1 VTDDTGDTDSTG
13 LTGGTGIGDLKFGST
28 PEPPKTKKTDPWGR
42 PRWPWFLLA
51 GFVVVV
57 LAVAAVG
64 IVVHQRNAA
73 AARNKAHALAAGQAY
88 LADWSKANDAGVRSV
103 SSGPNV
109 DAVVAAMDQQRKGLE
124 VTKAV
129 ITPGLMTLKGSSGAI
144 PYSAVLTMQGLGTY
158 AYDGTVPLARASGQW
173 TAAPTLAAVHPQL
186 VEGRSFA
193 RNRIAATRG
202 NLLANDG
209 TVLRGQDGELD
220 SNLLG
225 TVGAITTKA
234 QAVAAGPKYQ
244 VGDTAGLSGLERA
257 YNTQLGG
264 TPGGQAVLVESTTHS
279 TVVVLEKFA
288 AKAGGNLTTTLDL
301 NTQRTAESA
310 LGVLTKPAA
319 MVAIDT
325 RTGGMLAEV
334 NNPLGG
340 YSRSLRGTYPPGST
354 FKVITA
360 TAGLLAGKTPDSV
373 LQCPPTVSVDG
384 RSFGN
389 AENEQFGPIS
399 FATAFAKSCNTA
411 FINLQQSIPQSDM
424 TKAAQL
430 FGMDG
435 SEPLPIKSFG
445 GSYPTPTDA
454 VDGAS
459 AAIGQGRVVVSPL
472 QMASVASAVA
482 SGVWRKPFVVGQS
495 STVHALPA
503 NVTSALQGF
512 MEGVVQNG
520 TAAGVGLPA
529 GTHGKTGTAEFG
541 TAPAG
546 QQPPTHA
553 WFIGYRGNVAF
564 AIVVEGGGFGGA
576 VAAPVAASFLN
587 SLAG

>member
-1 VTDDTGDTDSTG
+1 M
-13 LTGGTGIGDLKFGST
+13 
-28 PEPPKTKKTDPWGR
+28 
-42 PRWPWFLLA
+42 
-51 GFVVVV
+51 
-57 LAVAAVG
+57 AVAAVG
-64 IVVHQRNAA
+64 IVIHQQHAA
-73 AARNKAHALAAGQAY
+73 AARNKAHALTAAQTY
-88 LADWSKANDAGVRSV
+88 LVDWSKADDAGVRSV
-103 SSGPNV
+103 SSGPEV
-109 DAVVAAMDQQRKGLE
+109 DAVVKAMDQQRTGLE
-124 VTKAV
+124 VVNTV
-129 ITPGLMTLKGSSGAI
+129 VTPGVLALHGSSGTM
-144 PYSAVLTMQGLGTY
+144 PYTAVLTMQGLGTY
-158 AYDGTVPLARASGQW
+158 SYNGTVPLARSSGTW
-173 TAAPTLAAVHPQL
+173 TAAPTLASVHPQL
-186 VEGRSFA
+186 TADRSFA

-202 NLLANDG
+202 NLLASDG

-225 TVGAITTKA
+225 TVGPITTKA

-244 VGDTAGLSGLERA
+244 VGDTAGLTGLERA
-257 YNTQLGG
+257 YNAQLGG
-264 TPGGQAVLVESTTHS
+264 TPGGEAVLIDTPTHA
-279 TVVVLEKFA
+279 TVVVLQKFA
-288 AKAGGNLTTTLDL
+288 AKAGTNLTTTLDL
-301 NTQRTAESA
+301 NVQHTAETA
-310 LGVLTKPAA
+310 LGVVTKPAA

-360 TAGLLAGKTPDSV
+360 TAGLLAGKTADSI
-373 LQCPPTVSVDG
+373 LQCPPTISVDG

-389 AENEQFGPIS
+389 AENEQYGPIS

-411 FINLQQSIPQSDM
+411 FINLEKSIPQSDM

-435 SEPLPIKSFG
+435 SQPLPIKSFG

-454 VDGAS
+454 VDAAS

-482 SGVWRKPFVVGQS
+482 SGFWRKPFVVGQS
-495 STVHALPA
+495 TTVHALPA
-503 NVTSALQGF
+503 NVTSALQSF
-512 MEGVVQNG
+512 TLGVVQSG

-553 WFIGYRGNVAF
+553 WFIGYRGNIAF

-576 VAAPVAASFLN
+576 VAAPIAASFLN
-587 SLAG
+587 SLGG